1 MYKTVW
7 NASIA
12 EVRSGKNT
20 AEITLHDILEKQHYF
35 YQLHKEAIT
44 KGKKMIEC
52 YGKEHLFDKVN
63 FATSMA
69 TKTQN

>member
-35 YQLHKEAIT
+35 YQLHKEAIA
-44 KGKKMIEC
+44 KGKKLIEW

-63 FATSMA
+63 FATSTA
-69 TKTQN
+69 SKTLN

>member
-1 MYKTVW
+1 MYKTAW

-35 YQLHKEAIT
+35 YQQHKKAIAN
-44 KGKKMIEC
+44 GKKMIEC
-52 YGKEHLFDKVN
+52 YGKEHLFDKVK